1 MSPSSVNLRS
11 CALTTRSTER
21 NNGQNVKQTARTHA
35 PTHAPARREGVSR
48 QTGVCHLQRNPAGIE
63 LGADVYAVQGSE
75 RQFLLVL
82 ARELILICAHATNSV
97 LVSTLYRCR
106 SVSSNKL
113 GREEREDVAF
123 HGELEIDRC
132 TSRGPRQ
139 GRRDS
144 AVRDLLSLRVGSC
157 IAVPVPVCDTN
168 LCQYSVKAAPRVI
181 DNWCHFALSFRRP
194 YTVANR
200 DGFINYVLPFSIAS
214 LGMPFIFSKL

>member
-63 LGADVYAVQGSE
+63 LGADVCSAGQRETVFVG
-75 RQFLLVL
+75 LG
-82 ARELILICAHATNSV
+82 ARIDIDLFVATNSV

-113 GREEREDVAF
+113 GREEGEDVAF

>member
-75 RQFLLVL
+75 RQFV
-82 ARELILICAHATNSV
+82 RTVVVATNSV

-157 IAVPVPVCDTN
+157 IAVPVPVRDTN

>member
-63 LGADVYAVQGSE
+63 LGADVCSAGQRETVFVG
-75 RQFLLVL
+75 LG
-82 ARELILICAHATNSV
+82 ARIDIDLCA
-97 LVSTLYRCR
+97 R
-106 SVSSNKL
+106 SNKL
-113 GREEREDVAF
+113 GREEGEDVAF

-181 DNWCHFALSFRRP
+181 DNWCHFALSLRRP